1 VARKRLGEL
10 LNEAGLLTREQ
21 LEQAL
26 AEQPASGLRLGELL
40 LRKGWITEEQYCAV
54 LEQQMGIPRV
64 RLYRHT
70 VPDDVLALVPE
81 EFARQ
86 RKVLPLQRHAGGLL
100 VAMADPTDNFTID
113 ELRMRTGLPIQPA
126 IALRDELERAI
137 QHFYT
142 VKSSLNRAQ
151 EEVRAAEPAPT
162 DSDQWEGDSS
172 AVALLVEEVLNFAV
186 EQNAS
191 DIHFEPVEEGLRVRI
206 RVDGVLHT
214 ARTLPLAMRAPVTAR
229 LKLVAGLNVA
239 ERRLPQDG
247 RIRLRMESREVD
259 FRVSTLPVIFGEK
272 TVVRI
277 LDPQVGV
284 RRLES
289 LDLSPTNLR
298 LLRRAIEAPHGLVL
312 VTGPT
317 GSGKSSTLYA
327 VLSEIDTARINVVTL
342 EDPVEYQL
350 AGINQT
356 QINPAIGL
364 TFANGLRAVLRQDPD
379 VVMVG
384 EIRDSE
390 TAEMAVR
397 ASITGHLVFSTLHT
411 NTAVGAVTRL
421 VDMGVDRYLIAPALR
436 AVMAQRLV
444 RRVCPHCSELVP
456 PSELE
461 AEQLASIGRT
471 VEALPRPR
479 GCDYCLQTGFRGR
492 LAIHEVIP
500 ITQRMRQIIVRG
512 EPESALL
519 AEARRAGSRSLL
531 EDGLQKVAAG
541 MTTLGE
547 VLRQTFQDEGGDGAD
562 GD

>member
-1 VARKRLGEL
+1 MARKRFGEL
-10 LNEAGLLTREQ
+10 LVASGLLTPEQ
-21 LEQAL
+21 LKQAL
-26 AEQPASGLRLGELL
+26 KDQQQTGLHLGEQLVQQ
-40 LRKGWITEEQYCAV
+40 GWITGEQYCTI
-54 LEQQMGIPRV
+54 LEQQTGIPRV
-64 RLYRHT
+64 RLAHYT

-86 RKVLPLQRHAGGLL
+86 RSVLPLQRNAGSLL

-113 ELRMRTGLPIQPA
+113 ELRICTGLPIQPA
-126 IALRDELERAI
+126 IAMRDELEWAI
-137 QHFYT
+137 QHYYT

-151 EEVRAAEPAPT
+151 EEVQAAEALRE
-162 DSDQWEGDSS
+162 DSAHWEEDSS
-172 AVALLVEEVLNFAV
+172 AVAELVEEVLNFAV
-186 EQNAS
+186 RENAS

-206 RVDGVLHT
+206 RVDGVLRT
-214 ARTLPLAMRAPVTAR
+214 VRTLPLTMRAPVTAR

-247 RIRLRMESREVD
+247 RIRLHIEGREVD
-259 FRVSTLPVIFGEK
+259 FRTSTLPVVFGEK

-284 RRLES
+284 RQLES
-289 LDLSPTNLR
+289 LDLSPTNLA
-298 LLRRAIEAPHGLVL
+298 LLRQAVAAPYGLAL

-327 VLSEIDTARINVVTL
+327 VLSEMDTAGVNVVTL

-350 AGINQT
+350 PGINQM
-356 QINPAIGL
+356 QVNPPVGL

-384 EIRDSE
+384 EIRDAE

-397 ASITGHLVFSTLHT
+397 AAITGHLVFSTLHT

-436 AVMAQRLV
+436 VVVAQRLV
-444 RRVCPHCSELVP
+444 RRVCPHCAEWVP
-456 PSELE
+456 PTELE
-461 AEQLASIGRT
+461 AEQLAAVGLSA
-471 VEALPRPR
+471 EALPRRR
-479 GCDYCLQTGFRGR
+479 GCDSCLQTGFKGR
-492 LAIHEVIP
+492 LAIHEVLP
-500 ITQRMRQIIVRG
+500 VTERMRQIIVRG

-519 AEARRAGSRSLL
+519 AEARRTGSRPLL
-531 EDGLQKVAAG
+531 EDGFQKAAAG
-541 MTTLGE
+541 LTTLGE
-547 VLRQTFQDEGGDGAD
+547 VLRQTFQDEGEGRLHGD
-562 GD
+562 